1 MEVNFG
7 IQSYKH
13 AGSGQ
18 LSSQRVI
25 NGYAETQPQDAKSRI
40 ALFGAPGVPLFATV
54 GTGPYRGGV
63 VVAGVPY
70 VVSGQEL
77 YSLGSDGSVQLRGN
91 GIAGVGRVGI
101 DASLTEI
108 VITNG
113 VNGFSYLIA
122 TEDFAQISDGDFVA
136 ANTVTCIN
144 NTFVLDE
151 IDTNYFQLSDILD
164 GRNYLGD
171 EAQAESNPD
180 KVLAVKGRNST
191 LFVFGEKSIEPW
203 DHTGATDFPFSRFK
217 GATLDRGLR
226 AVHALVNEDQSSFF
240 LGNDLVAYRLSGG
253 GLQRIS
259 THGLESEWRTYTTT
273 SDAFMF
279 AVPYGG
285 HKFISLTFPT
295 MNRTFA
301 FDIASGLWHDRASY
315 DPSGLVLKWR
325 VGGALEAYDKVLVG
339 DLNSGRVGYLD
350 PNTFTEFGDQ
360 MLLSVVSAP
369 LFAKGKKI
377 FVPKFEV
384 DIEAGVG
391 LTTGQGSDPMM
402 MMSYSTDGGSTW
414 TAPEEAKAMGKIG
427 EKTTRLQWDRL
438 GSAYQW
444 TFKLSVSDPVK
455 RVITGA
461 RCPGAYTGD

>member
-1 MEVNFG
+1 MDVNFG
-7 IQSYKH
+7 IQSYKQD
-13 AGSGQ
+13 AGQ
-18 LSSQRVI
+18 LSSQRLI
-25 NGYAETQPQDAKSRI
+25 NGYAEIQPKDAKSKI
-40 ALFGAPGVPLFATV
+40 AVFGAPGITTWCTA
-54 GTGPYRGGV
+54 GSGPYRGGV
-63 VVAGVPY
+63 VIDSVPY

-77 YSLGSDGSVQLRGN
+77 YSIDEDGVPQLRGN
-91 GIAGVGRVGI
+91 GITGISRVGI
-101 DASLTEI
+101 DGSLTE
-108 VITNG
+108 VVLVNG
-113 VNGFSYLIA
+113 LNGFSYLIS
-122 TEDFAQISDGDFVA
+122 TESFAQISDSDFIA

-144 NTFVLDE
+144 NRFVEDE
-151 IDTNYFQLSDILD
+151 AGTNFFQVSDILD

-171 EAQAESNPD
+171 EAAAEANPD
-180 KVLAVKGRNST
+180 KVLAVGSRNST
-191 LFVFGEKSIEPW
+191 LYLFGEKSIEAW
-203 DHTGATDFPFSRFK
+203 DNTGASDFPFSRFN
-217 GATLDRGLR
+217 GATIDRGIR
-226 AVHALVNEDQSSFF
+226 AIHALVKEDQSFFF
-240 LGNDLVAYRLSGG
+240 LGNDLVAYRFSGA

-259 THGLESEWRTYTTT
+259 THALEKEWQTYTTT

-279 AVPYGG
+279 NVGYGG
-285 HKFISLTFPT
+285 HKFIGLTFPT
-295 MNRTFA
+295 MNRTVC